1 MRLEELRRFLEH
13 EAELLDERRFDEWCD
28 LYTEDATYWVPASP
42 EQENW
47 RDHVSLFYDDKH
59 TMRTRIQRLNHPR
72 IHCQSPPSRC
82 VRVIS
87 GVRLDE
93 VTAEGAWL
101 VRSKFVMVEDRPGNP
116 QRVFGGRYSHTIVQ
130 VERSAAHPSQAS
142 RPHELRSEL
151 PDAHAAVLTRARKA
165 AWFGP
170 GPNSLLLVPM
180 RMHRL

>member
-1 MRLEELRRFLEH
+1 MSVTADARAVAGSNTLRLEELRRFLEH

-59 TMRTRIQRLNHPR
+59 TMRVRVQRLNHPR
-72 IHCQSPPSRC
+72 IHCQSPPSSC

-87 GVRLDE
+87 GVRLAE
-93 VTAEGAWL
+93 VTTEGAWL

-130 VERSAAHPSQAS
+130 EG
-142 RPHELRSEL
+142 EGLRIRL
-151 PDAHAAVLTRARKA
+151 KRVDLTNCDQS
-165 AWFGP
+165 F
-170 GPNSLLLVPM
+170 PM
-180 RMHRL
+180 LTQPF